1 MPKMFKIIKG
11 LESLSLEMERIP
23 LGIMI
28 LLIIAMILFTVCY
41 PFFITKTHLNT
52 LKKEKYRKIC
62 LILSVFICFSFVL
75 IITLM
80 NRETGD
86 TTLIKLKPLNG
97 LFDRKNL
104 YQDIAGNIANFY
116 LFIPIGM
123 ICLGMF
129 KGDFRV
135 LKCCGIGL
143 TGSLIIESIQLV
155 GRIGVFDI
163 DDIIFNTVG
172 TLCGCLFMM
181 LLKMKHH
188 RYESVGLFSNIAAAM
203 LLCGLLFP
211 VIVFGGYHILRLY
224 GKQEIQSENTS
235 QIPSITSKEGATDG
249 DTILYNGKEYWYN
262 SDNITVLLMATRE
275 ETDCEQLDSLAL
287 LTVNPVHKQIYIVEI
302 PNNIVVE
309 STGGNIDDNMMLSNK
324 TLKQI
329 YVNTSSEKEKYQNVV
344 NAVSMLFYDIP
355 INGYISFSVNELRSI
370 CSLVGNF
377 SVITEENLVIADEI
391 IYADMP
397 IEIDSNTI
405 AEDFTW
411 KKDVIEPGDTS
422 RIVRHTEILSE
433 LLQRY
438 YFYLDNEDI
447 VFTGYQFMSDLKNR
461 VETSLDTGVLTC
473 LLTELSKLDIQDAQ
487 IIMVLDRDSS
497 RGSTEDFYVKND
509 SMYKLVLYEYYL
521 RDYSE

>member
-1 MPKMFKIIKG
+1 M
-11 LESLSLEMERIP
+11 
-23 LGIMI
+23 
-28 LLIIAMILFTVCY
+28 LF
-41 PFFITKTHLNT
+41 
-52 LKKEKYRKIC
+52 R
-62 LILSVFICFSFVL
+62 S
-75 IITLM
+75 
-80 NRETGD
+80 
-86 TTLIKLKPLNG
+86 
-97 LFDRKNL
+97 
-104 YQDIAGNIANFY
+104 
-116 LFIPIGM
+116 
-123 ICLGMF
+123 
-129 KGDFRV
+129 
-135 LKCCGIGL
+135 
-143 TGSLIIESIQLV
+143 
-155 GRIGVFDI
+155 
-163 DDIIFNTVG
+163 
-172 TLCGCLFMM
+172 
-181 LLKMKHH
+181 
-188 RYESVGLFSNIAAAM
+188 
-203 LLCGLLFP
+203 
-211 VIVFGGYHILRLY
+211 
-224 GKQEIQSENTS
+224 
-235 QIPSITSKEGATDG
+235 DG

-422 RIVRHTEILSE
+422 RIVRQTEILSE

-487 IIMVLDRDSS
+487 IIMVLDRDRDRKSTRLNSS
-497 RGSTEDFYVKND
+497 H
-509 SMYKLVLYEYYL
+509 
-521 RDYSE
+521 